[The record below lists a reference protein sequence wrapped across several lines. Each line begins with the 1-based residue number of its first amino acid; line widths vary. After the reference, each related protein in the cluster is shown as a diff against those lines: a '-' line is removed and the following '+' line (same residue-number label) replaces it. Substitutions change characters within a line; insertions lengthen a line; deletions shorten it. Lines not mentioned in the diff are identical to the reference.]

1 MSLDKA
7 TVRKIAQL
15 ARLQVTEAA
24 EQEMVG
30 ELNAILAFVE
40 QLNQVDTA
48 GVPPMTS
55 VVEMRLRMRAD
66 EVTEGGDPESV
77 LANAPERAGDFFL
90 VPKVVG

>member
-15 ARLQVTEAA
+15 ARLRVTEEG
-24 EQEMVG
+24 EQAMVG

-40 QLNQVDTA
+40 QLNQVDTS

-55 VVEMRLRMRAD
+55 VVEMRLRLRAD

-77 LANAPERAGDFFL
+77 LANAPERVGDFFL

>member
-1 MSLDKA
+1 MSLDKT
-7 TVRKIAQL
+7 TVRKIAKL
-15 ARLQVTEAA
+15 ARLRVA
-24 EQEMVG
+24 EELEQAMVG

-40 QLNQVDTA
+40 QLNQLDTS

-66 EVTEGGDPESV
+66 EVTEGGDPEAV
-77 LANAPERAGDFFL
+77 LANTPERAGDFFL